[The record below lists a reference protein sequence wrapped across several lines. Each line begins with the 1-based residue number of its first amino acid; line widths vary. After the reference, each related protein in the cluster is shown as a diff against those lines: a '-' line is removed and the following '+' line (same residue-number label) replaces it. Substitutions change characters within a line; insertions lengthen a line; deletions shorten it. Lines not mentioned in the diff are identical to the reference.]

1 MAMMASFQIP
11 QLSTRQHAALEMLI
25 GDLEQ
30 VFGAR
35 LRSVVVYGLENLTSV
50 DGLLRTMS
58 LVEQLSPDDLHH
70 LIRLG
75 RPWDR
80 RGLAAPL
87 ILTSDEFAR
96 TLDVFPL
103 EYGNIIANHVV
114 VAGSDPF
121 AVMRVSQ
128 QDRRRGCELEAKSHV
143 IHLREGYL
151 ETEGELPR
159 VAQLIAASAPAFRTV
174 LLNIVRLERGE
185 AWHPGRSADQRL
197 RDEALAAA
205 AEDTIGISATLV
217 TEVLA
222 SRGGASV
229 IADPSPLLTRYL
241 DASER
246 IWQYVD
252 RWGTS

>member
-11 QLSTRQHAALEMLI
+11 QLSTRQHAALETLI

-35 LRSVVVYGLENLTSV
+35 LLSVVAYDLEDLASV

-58 LVEQLSPDDLHH
+58 LVERLSPDDLHH
-70 LIRLG
+70 LVRLG
-75 RPWDR
+75 QPWVR

-103 EYGNIIANHVV
+103 EYGNIIANHRV

-121 AVMRVSQ
+121 AAMRVSE

-151 ETEGELPR
+151 ETGGEFSR
-159 VAQLIAASAPAFRTV
+159 VARLIAASAPAFRTL

-205 AEDTIGISATLV
+205 AEDTVGIPAAIV

-222 SRGGASV
+222 SPGNASA
-229 IADPSPLLTRYL
+229 IADPSPLLTGYL

-246 IWQYVD
+246 IWRYVD
-252 RWGTS
+252 RWRTS